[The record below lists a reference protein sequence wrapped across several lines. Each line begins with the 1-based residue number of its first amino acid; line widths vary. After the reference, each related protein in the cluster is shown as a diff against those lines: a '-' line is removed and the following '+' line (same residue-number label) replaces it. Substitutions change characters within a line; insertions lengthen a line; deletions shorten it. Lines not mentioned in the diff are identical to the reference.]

1 MKKKEGY
8 VSNKSPFKRQMFDLS
23 QMKFQAYQAFCNQC
37 QAILNWYTDLG
48 SQTQTSELSK
58 VLISGVTFHHCWL
71 LQSHKSNV
79 LSYSECKIAKI
90 LWGFAPELHWGGLTA
105 TPLPR
110 LPRLAILMPKPDWSN
125 IHAACHDY
133 SDIFPQ

>member
-8 VSNKSPFKRQMFDLS
+8 ISNIYPFKRQMFDLS

-58 VLISGVTFHHCWL
+58 MLISGVTFHHC
-71 LQSHKSNV
+71 
-79 LSYSECKIAKI
+79 
-90 LWGFAPELHWGGLTA
+90 
-105 TPLPR
+105 
-110 LPRLAILMPKPDWSN
+110 
-125 IHAACHDY
+125 
-133 SDIFPQ
+133 